1 MRLGL
6 ESNNNNDVANLSRSD
21 MEDPD
26 QPLNKAFEE
35 KTNLHA
41 DNALAND
48 VDNMPAIVSCVGRIH
63 PSLLKFMYEQLTFHA
78 KKGSSDS
85 FVESKVQSKM
95 TYWKQK
101 LSWLLTRR
109 ISITTIFRSD
119 LLLRNFHVN
128 DQHIQIFDG
137 SMDADSDSCVLNNF
151 FDVRKEWIF
160 TVVCS
165 YIYIRRYVVVVVVVR
180 YYGLYSGWL
189 ATSVPVQTAF
199 SS

>member
-1 MRLGL
+1 
-6 ESNNNNDVANLSRSD
+6 

-35 KTNLHA
+35 KTHLHA

-95 TYWKQK
+95 TYWKQR
-101 LSWLLTRR
+101 LSWLLTFR
-109 ISITTIFRSD
+109 ISITTIFRSG
-119 LLLRNFHVN
+119 LLLGKQFSTHS
-128 DQHIQIFDG
+128 HI
-137 SMDADSDSCVLNNF
+137 
-151 FDVRKEWIF
+151 E
-160 TVVCS
+160 
-165 YIYIRRYVVVVVVVR
+165 
-180 YYGLYSGWL
+180 
-189 ATSVPVQTAF
+189 
-199 SS
+199 

>member
-1 MRLGL
+1 METRVGNKRVDIYTAQRDSDGISGRMRVIDIRVTH
-6 ESNNNNDVANLSRSD
+6 DVANLGRSD

-95 TYWKQK
+95 TYWKQR

-128 DQHIQIFDG
+128 DQHIEIFDG
-137 SMDADSDSCVLNNF
+137 SQEADSDSCVLNNF
-151 FDVRKEWIF
+151 FDVRKE
-160 TVVCS
+160 
-165 YIYIRRYVVVVVVVR
+165 
-180 YYGLYSGWL
+180 
-189 ATSVPVQTAF
+189 
-199 SS
+199 